1 MKWGRLRYSRPHP
14 SPLPKGEGARTSDK
28 TLAYLLLAPTIAVLL
43 ALTIYPLI
51 YSIKI
56 SLQGESG
63 NWTIQNFTRLVSD
76 QFFLSALAHTV
87 VYAAI
92 ALTFEFLIGLGLALL
107 LNTQMR
113 GRSFFRSLLLVPM
126 MLPAVVV

>member
-1 MKWGRLRYSRPHP
+1 MKWGRLRYLRPHP
-14 SPLPKGEGARTSDK
+14 SPLPKGEGARNPDRR
-28 TLAYLLLAPTIAVLL
+28 LAYVLIAPTIAVLL

-63 NWTIQNFTRLVSD
+63 NWTLQNFTRLFSD
-76 QFFLSALAHTV
+76 QFFMSALAHTI

-92 ALTFEFLIGLGLALL
+92 ALTFEFLIGLALALL

-113 GRSFFRSLLLVPM
+113 GRALFRSLL
-126 MLPAVVV
+126 